1 MKHYIAVLKCDGVKV
16 AEAIGKNKELVAKT
30 ICHYLAQYIDE
41 GENFDLKIKC
51 KEPEKKEVER

>member
-1 MKHYIAVLKCDGVKV
+1 MKRYAAVLKCDGKKV
-16 AEAIGKNKELVAKT
+16 AEAMGKNKEFVAEI

-51 KEPEKKEVER
+51 KEFEAKDV